1 MPDTFP
7 RGRGPEARAER
18 VLDVP
23 ADRCRLRRLFP
34 GCSVPRSAVRK
45 IVTTRLEGT
54 ARSTARSAARNSCRC
69 TAGRETRRRL
79 GAGCRTSSRAGPA
92 LRALP
97 QETCQAALVR
107 RAQDLENA
115 AHGPQ
120 TAVSGLGT
128 CRLPEKRDP
137 PVSSCMVDIDPV
149 SLGSLPRRSLRR
161 PQKPPVGPRP
171 RERRRSITAAVI
183 AECEP
188 ACRARGA
195 HREEPA
201 RRPTAPRGG
210 RQRGDTSPTRSEF
223 L

>member
-1 MPDTFP
+1 MLRASISSKENRHNAARRHGSKCGAKLMPMH
-7 RGRGPEARAER
+7 
-18 VLDVP
+18 
-23 ADRCRLRRLFP
+23 CRTRNPTSTGSRLPDEFP
-34 GCSVPRSAVRK
+34 G
-45 IVTTRLEGT
+45 T
-54 ARSTARSAARNSCRC
+54 
-69 TAGRETRRRL
+69 
-79 GAGCRTSSRAGPA
+79 A